1 MGEGVLAKQCLKKEA
16 FPQRAEPDPNKQN
29 RGARSNTQGRDREE
43 GGRLLSKRSTK
54 LCNKQTHGTEEMGLG
69 SELSITRSIQARE
82 DDQLSGKAQIMFT
95 ARRKVTNISE
105 PQILS

>member
-1 MGEGVLAKQCLKKEA
+1 MGVGVLAKQCFKKEA
-16 FPQRAEPDPNKQN
+16 FPQRAEPNPNKRN

-43 GGRLLSKRSTK
+43 GGRLLSKRS
-54 LCNKQTHGTEEMGLG
+54 NRQTRGTEEMGLG

-95 ARRKVTNISE
+95 ARRKINNVSE
-105 PQILS
+105 PQVLS